1 MKKNYL
7 LFFSAFLMT
16 IMPLFLSAQEDVMKV
31 SKNDFKVTLL
41 SLGSGSS
48 RFTYERAF
56 TPRNSAELTVGVIG
70 WGFDIMNGANPRG
83 VLFKMAVKYNV
94 LPQKSAKQS
103 WLAGFYV
110 KPELVVA
117 DYDYET
123 DKEVDGAIIARGA
136 KSVGYRN
143 KAHTTQFALLAEGGY
158 QLVLWKWFV
167 FDVYAGLG
175 PSFGTG
181 NMDNYYHSFMRYPK
195 DSWLA
200 FTAGFRVGVA
210 F

>member
-1 MKKNYL
+1 MKKKRL
-7 LFFSAFLMT
+7 LLLCAFLT
-16 IMPLFLSAQEDVMKV
+16 AAMPVIVSAQEVTERV
-31 SKNDFKVTLL
+31 TKNDFKVTLL

-56 TPRNSAELTVGVIG
+56 TPRSSAEVTVGIIG

-94 LPQKSAKQS
+94 IPQKSAKQS

-123 DKEVDGAIIARGA
+123 DKVVDGAIIAGGA
-136 KSVGYRN
+136 KSVAYRRV
-143 KAHTTQFALLAEGGY
+143 AHTTQFALLAEGGY

-181 NMDNYYHSFMRYPK
+181 NLDNYYHSFMRYPK